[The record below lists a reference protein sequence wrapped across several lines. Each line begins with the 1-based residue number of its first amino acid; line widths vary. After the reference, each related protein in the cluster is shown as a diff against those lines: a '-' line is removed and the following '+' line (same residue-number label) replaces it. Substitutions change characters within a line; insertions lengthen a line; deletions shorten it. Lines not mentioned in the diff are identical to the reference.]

1 MRIELSPEILFFF
14 CFCFFLFQ
22 FGCCFVVF
30 FFSNPSVDWV
40 FHKSGS
46 QRHAVLSL
54 FRGCGT
60 RGEKVAGHEQFS
72 KSANSKTHTHGTRTT
87 NACVRIC
94 VIASAAIRRSILVQ
108 PSVAI
113 GPCHF
118 EMRRRHQQPTC
129 GAFQVQ
135 PHPHSPSNEIQN
147 KAGSFQSVI
156 PSLLASPA
164 TSHPKWSQWISV
176 ILAYLGFVWF
186 QFFMSAF
193 FWFFYL
199 FSFFKW

>member
-1 MRIELSPEILFFF
+1 MSCESNSRQRFFF
-14 CFCFFLFQ
+14 CLCFCFFLFL
-22 FGCCFVVF
+22 FVCCLVVF
-30 FFSNPSVDWV
+30 FFSNPVDWV

-72 KSANSKTHTHGTRTT
+72 KSANSKTHNTHTHGTT

-94 VIASAAIRRSILVQ
+94 VMASAAIRRSILVQ

-113 GPCHF
+113 GPCHL

-135 PHPHSPSNEIQN
+135 PHPSPSNEIQN
-147 KAGSFQSVI
+147 KVESFQSVI
-156 PSLLASPA
+156 PSLFARNIISEMEPMNLCDIGLLRFCL
-164 TSHPKWSQWISV
+164 ISV
-176 ILAYLGFVWF
+176 LHVGFLLVF
-186 QFFMSAF
+186 LSFFF
-193 FWFFYL
+193 
-199 FSFFKW
+199 FFKW

>member
-14 CFCFFLFQ
+14 LFLFL
-22 FGCCFVVF
+22 FLFIFVWLLFCCF

-135 PHPHSPSNEIQN
+135 PHPSPSNEIQN

-164 TSHPKWSQWISV
+164 TSHPKWSQ
-176 ILAYLGFVWF
+176 
-186 QFFMSAF
+186 
-193 FWFFYL
+193 
-199 FSFFKW
+199 